1 MSHSSIWAKLIS
13 SLLCC
18 AIQMSTGGAAGT
30 CLACL
35 MLLWAEK
42 QKSEWIPRH
51 KEAFQLVFIV
61 LVWFG
66 FWGGGVALFVCVT
79 NITHHS
85 RASWWTGV
93 SVNSDEW
100 IVGWSFLEPGQDT
113 LILKSMKFLIWDQ
126 MPPASTSK
134 SAQIMQIIFSFFQQ
148 YILEH
153 SPNSMS
159 HLS

>member
-66 FWGGGVALFVCVT
+66 FWGAGWRCLSVSQILHITVVLHDGLVCL
-79 NITHHS
+79 
-85 RASWWTGV
+85 
-93 SVNSDEW
+93 W
-100 IVGWSFLEPGQDT
+100 IVMNESLDDRFWSLDRIHWSLSPWNSSSGTKCPLLALLRVHRLCRLSFP
-113 LILKSMKFLIWDQ
+113 FFN
-126 MPPASTSK
+126 ST
-134 SAQIMQIIFSFFQQ
+134 F
-148 YILEH
+148 
-153 SPNSMS
+153 
-159 HLS
+159 